1 MKDKEVLQSS
11 RPTYND
17 KVVRNTSMCTASLGA
32 AQKEKKKK
40 RGITAKDTL
49 YKLRKNILG
58 LH

>member
-17 KVVRNTSMCTASLGA
+17 EVVRNTSMCTASLGA